1 MKINNLLTIALVAT
15 AISFTACKKSKVT
28 EPEVAGEEVITGS
41 ITANKTLNANT
52 KYTLKGYV
60 YVKNGATLTIPA
72 GTLIIGDKGSAS
84 SDPGTLIITM
94 GSKID
99 ARGTANN
106 PIVFTSSKPAGERA
120 PGDWGGVI
128 LLGKAKVNTAGGTD
142 YIEGVPVNDDTKF
155 GGTNDD
161 DNSGVMQYVR
171 IEYPGIALSPNNE
184 INGLTFGAVGRGT
197 TIDHIE
203 VSFSGDDAFE
213 WFGGTV
219 NCKYLI
225 AQGSWDDDFDMDKG
239 FSGNLQFLVAQRDP
253 RFADQSGSNG
263 IETDND
269 PSTTGN
275 PALVPNTR
283 PVISN
288 MTLIG
293 PNNATGQNVLFKNGN
308 QWRRACK
315 FVLRNSIVVG
325 FPNSGIYIDGENT
338 ALNLLNGSAEFAN
351 NLVHSNTSAS
361 TYLAGNG
368 ALSFTTATL
377 TTYAGTK
384 NNVTLT
390 TAADAKLTDPFN
402 YTAPNFLPATG
413 SPALTGVN
421 FTGTDLT
428 NSFFAAVT
436 YKGAFGTTDWTSGWA
451 IWNSQN
457 KTY

>member
-1 MKINNLLTIALVAT
+1 MKINNPLLIALIVT
-15 AISFTACKKSKVT
+15 AISITSCKKSKVT
-28 EPEVAGEEVITGS
+28 DPVVNGEEVLTGN
-41 ITANKTLNANT
+41 ITANKTLNAGT

-72 GTLIIGDKGSAS
+72 GTVIIGDKGNAT

-94 GSKID
+94 GAKID
-99 ARGTANN
+99 ARGTATN
-106 PIVFTSSKPAGERA
+106 PIVFTSSKPVGQRA
-120 PGDWGGVI
+120 PGDWGGII

-142 YIEGVPVNDDTKF
+142 YIEGVPVNEDTKF

-161 DNSGVMQYVR
+161 DNSGAMQYVR

-184 INGLTFGAVGRGT
+184 INGLTFGGVGRGT
-197 TIDHIE
+197 TIDHIQ

-225 AQGSWDDDFDMDKG
+225 AQGSIDDDFDMDKG
-239 FSGNLQFLVAQRDP
+239 FSGKLQFLVAQRDP

-263 IETDND
+263 IECDND
-269 PSTTGN
+269 PSSTGN
-275 PALVPNTR
+275 ALLIPNTR

-293 PNNATGQNVLFKNGN
+293 PNNATGQNPQFKNGN
-308 QWRRACK
+308 QWRRGTK
-315 FVLRNSIVVG
+315 FVLRNSIIVG
-325 FPNSGIYIDGENT
+325 FPNSGIYIDGELT
-338 ALNLLNGSAEFAN
+338 ALSVANGTAEFSN
-351 NLVHSNTSAS
+351 NLVHSNTSAA
-361 TYLAGNG
+361 TFLAGNG
-368 ALSFTTATL
+368 ATSYTTATL
-377 TTYAGTK
+377 TAYAGTK
-384 NNVTLT
+384 ANVTLA

-402 YTAPNFLPATG
+402 TTTPNFLPATG
-413 SPALTGVN
+413 SPALSAVN
-421 FTGTDLT
+421 FAGTDLS
-428 NSFFAAVT
+428 NAFFSAVT

-457 KTY
+457 KAY